1 MAKNG
6 YFSFKKVSKTLFLAL
21 FCLKTK
27 SENNIKI
34 LAKTMDLPLSKNAY
48 QATLLINV
56 FMVKKGYFS
65 VKKVSKHY
73 LSLYFA

>member
-1 MAKNG
+1 MVKNG
-6 YFSFKKVSKTLFLAL
+6 FFSFTKVSQTLFLAL
-21 FCLKTK
+21 FRLKTE
-27 SENNIKI
+27 SEENIKI
-34 LAKTMDLPLSKNAY
+34 LTKTMDLPLSKNAY
-48 QATLLINV
+48 QATLLISV

>member
-1 MAKNG
+1 
-6 YFSFKKVSKTLFLAL
+6 
-21 FCLKTK
+21 
-27 SENNIKI
+27 
-34 LAKTMDLPLSKNAY
+34 MDLPLSKNAY
-48 QATLLINV
+48 QATLISV